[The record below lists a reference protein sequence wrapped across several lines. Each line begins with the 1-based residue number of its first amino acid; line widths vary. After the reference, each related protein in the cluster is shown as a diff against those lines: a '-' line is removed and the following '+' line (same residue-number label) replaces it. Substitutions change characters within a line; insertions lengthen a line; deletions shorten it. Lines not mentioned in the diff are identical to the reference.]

1 MSNTKRYSNRLIN
14 PLFNKNNAINFALL
28 FWISA
33 TKEHHPTRSVND
45 FMRFLNWDED
55 DFPMDS
61 LLRQYPRTRTT
72 FLKNVKAAFEVNDII
87 NKRLRKNWVE
97 YTFSFWRDAR
107 IFYGE
112 LGDHIDTY
120 LDFLQLKDTAL
131 IDTYDIAL
139 DYVQYYLHKDVTY
152 GLVDDFIFPNDLDN
166 L

>member
-1 MSNTKRYSNRLIN
+1 
-14 PLFNKNNAINFALL
+14 
-28 FWISA
+28 
-33 TKEHHPTRSVND
+33 
-45 FMRFLNWDED
+45 MRFLNWDED

-107 IFYGE
+107 IFYE
-112 LGDHIDTY
+112 EEGDHIDTY

-131 IDTYDIAL
+131 IDTYDIAM